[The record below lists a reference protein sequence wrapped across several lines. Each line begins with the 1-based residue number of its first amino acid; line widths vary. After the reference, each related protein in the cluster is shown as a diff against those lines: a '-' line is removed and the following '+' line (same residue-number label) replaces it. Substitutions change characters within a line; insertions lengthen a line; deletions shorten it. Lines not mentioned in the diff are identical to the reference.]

1 MPLSW
6 NEIKTRANAFSKE
19 WEAESREDAEAKSFW
34 DAFFNVFGITRRRIA
49 SFEEPVK
56 KSDDKGGFIDL
67 LWRGQLLVEHKS
79 RGKSLDKAFTQALD
93 YFPGLKERDLPK
105 YILVSDFSKFR
116 LYNLETNEQIEF
128 ALKDLYQNV
137 KLFGFIAGYQTQ
149 VIKPQDPINIKA
161 AERMGKLHDALKA
174 VGYDGHALELYLVR
188 LLFCLFAE
196 DTTIFEKRL
205 LQDYIE
211 TNTKDDG
218 SDLAH
223 HLSSL
228 FYVLNTPN
236 NKRLNNLDESLAAFP
251 YVNGKLFEEAL
262 PPAQFDSKMREAL
275 LDLCAL
281 DWSIISPAIFGSL
294 FQSIMDA
301 DARRNLGAHYTS
313 EENILK
319 LIKPLFLDALWAE
332 FEKIKSN
339 KNRLA
344 EFHKKL
350 RDLTFFDP
358 ACGCGNFLVITYREL
373 RLLELEVL
381 RSVYKSGESSK
392 LIGIDLAIT
401 VDVDQFYGIEIE
413 EFPAQISQV
422 ALWLTDHQMNMKISE
437 EFGNY
442 FARIPLKATPH
453 IVCGNALQL
462 DWASVL
468 PSTQCSFVLGNPPF
482 IGYTQRST
490 LQKADMELVC
500 HDIHGAGVLDFVAAW
515 YVKAA
520 RYMQSSPS
528 PFEGEGWDGGDVV
541 KVSSNMPK
549 HSTPT
554 LALPLLGGGN
564 IKCAFVSTNS
574 ITQGEQVGLLW
585 GWMLSQGIKIHF
597 AHRTFSWNNE
607 ARGKAAVHC
616 VIIGFGLQDI
626 ADKTIYEY
634 ADIKG
639 EPHAIKVKNINPYL
653 VDAPDVMLEKRRE
666 PICNVLSITRGSQPT
681 DGGNLLMDEHEMLT
695 LVKDEPNASQWIRPF
710 AMGDEFINNIKR
722 YCLWLVDCPPS
733 ELRQMPHVLARVEKV
748 KQMRIASKKLPTQA
762 LAAQPTRFGEL
773 RQPKTDYLAIPRVSS
788 ERRLFIPIG
797 FLPVTFIAG
806 DKLQTIE
813 NATNFHFGVLSST
826 MHNAWMRAVSGRLES
841 RYSYSASIVYNN
853 FPWPVIASQ
862 SETSA
867 RQSTALNT
875 GLPRH
880 DVPRNDKHVVAVEAR
895 AQAVLDA
902 RAAHP
907 NASLADLYDPLTM
920 PANLLKAHNALD
932 KAVDAAYGY
941 KGAATD
947 SARVA
952 FLFERYQQLTSLL
965 PALEKSKKAVK
976 KNKK

>member
-6 NEIKTRANAFSKE
+6 NEIKTRANTFSKE

-149 VIKPQDPINIKA
+149 IIKPQDPINIKA

-205 LQDYIE
+205 FQDYIE
-211 TNTKDDG
+211 TRTSDDG
-218 SDLAH
+218 SDLAL
-223 HLSSL
+223 HLDAL
-228 FYVLNTPN
+228 FDALNTPQ
-236 NKRLNNLDESLAAFP
+236 NKRLTNQDESIAAFP
-251 YVNGKLFEEAL
+251 YVNGKLFEERLRLA
-262 PPAQFDSKMREAL
+262 AFDSKMREAL

-373 RLLELEVL
+373 RLLELAVL
-381 RSVYKSGESSK
+381 RASRASGQQVLDVQT
-392 LIGIDLAIT
+392 LIN

-413 EFPAQISQV
+413 EFPAQIAQV

-462 DWASVL
+462 NWAEVL
-468 PSTQCSFVLGNPPF
+468 PPAQCSFILGNPPF
-482 IGYTQRST
+482 LGKSNQSAV
-490 LQKADMELVC
+490 QKLDMQLVC
-500 HDIHGAGVLDFVAAW
+500 GDIKNAGLLDFVAAW
-515 YVKAA
+515 YIKAA
-520 RYMQSSPS
+520 RYIN
-528 PFEGEGWDGGDVV
+528 
-541 KVSSNMPK
+541 SSNVIAG
-549 HSTPT
+549 STRN
-554 LALPLLGGGN
+554 LGN
-564 IKCAFVSTNS
+564 NPEMLNQVQHDNDIHCAFVSTNS
-574 ITQGEQVGLLW
+574 ITQGEQVGVLW
-585 GWMLSQGIKIHF
+585 GWMLAQGIKIHF

-616 VIIGFGLQDI
+616 VIIGFGLQDV

-639 EPHAIKVKNINPYL
+639 EPHAVKAININPYL
-653 VDAPDVMLEKRRE
+653 VDAPDLIIDKSRR
-666 PICNVLSITRGSQPT
+666 PICNVPEMTYGSMPN
-681 DGGNLLMDEHEMLT
+681 DGGYLLFSDSEKIEFLQQ
-695 LVKDEPNASQWIRPF
+695 EPNAEKWIKKF
-710 AMGDEFINNIKR
+710 VMGDEFINNIKR
-722 YCLWLVDCPPS
+722 YCLWLADITPS
-733 ELRQMPHVLARVEKV
+733 ELRALPQILKRVEQV
-748 KQMRIASKKLPTQA
+748 KTMRLKSTRETTRE
-762 LAAQPTRFGEL
+762 LANQPTLFGEP
-773 RQPKTDYLAIPRVSS
+773 RQPKSQYLALPRVSS
-788 ERRLFIPIG
+788 ENRRFIPIA
-797 FLPVTFIAG
+797 FLPPDVIAG
-806 DKLQTIE
+806 DKVYTIE
-813 NATNFHFGVLSST
+813 NASIYDFGVMTST
-826 MHNAWMRAVSGRLES
+826 MHMAWMRTTAGRMKS
-841 RYSYSASIVYNN
+841 DYSYTNQITYNN
-853 FPWPVIASQ
+853 FPWP
-862 SETSA
+862 
-867 RQSTALNT
+867 ALQTNN
-875 GLPRH
+875 H
-880 DVPRNDKHVVAVEAR
+880 AAVEAC

-920 PANLLKAHNALD
+920 PANLLKAHQALD

-947 SARVA
+947 AARVA

-965 PALEKSKKAVK
+965 PSLTNIKTKKAPKKSK
-976 KNKK
+976 